1 MYLTK
6 CSTEE
11 QQAFDNTA
19 LVQFRAEKYV
29 PVEWN
34 FRYADWKERSRV
46 WRCFHLQFKTRWR
59 SLQIKFKCRPIIRD
73 NVSIKEMVLST
84 KDKSRHGNG
93 GFDSERLV
101 MSRWWYQRLHQSSSW
116 GDRLKLHQGAFFEEK
131 RKRKLTWFH
140 PELQQQGT
148 SDRIMGVER
157 WNACTLSV
165 FPKIF
170 YLISDFVTTDVKKMH
185 HPEIMVRTL

>member
-34 FRYADWKERSRV
+34 LRYADWKGRSRV

-59 SLQIKFKCRPIIRD
+59 SLQIKFKCRPIIRN

-116 GDRLKLHQGAFFEEK
+116 GAFFEEK
-131 RKRKLTWFH
+131 IKLTWFH

-148 SDRIMGVER
+148 SYGIMGVER
-157 WNACTLSV
+157 WKACTLSV